1 MLNTRNIKADL
12 MLDSGFFHPRSAK
25 LLKKAHSA
33 IKSIKEQTQMKKIVI
48 AAMSLALLTGTVVF
62 AHQDTSTDTMKKKS
76 KKKKS
81 KKGSSTDSMAAP
93 K

>member
-1 MLNTRNIKADL
+1 
-12 MLDSGFFHPRSAK
+12 
-25 LLKKAHSA
+25 
-33 IKSIKEQTQMKKIVI
+33 MKKIVI